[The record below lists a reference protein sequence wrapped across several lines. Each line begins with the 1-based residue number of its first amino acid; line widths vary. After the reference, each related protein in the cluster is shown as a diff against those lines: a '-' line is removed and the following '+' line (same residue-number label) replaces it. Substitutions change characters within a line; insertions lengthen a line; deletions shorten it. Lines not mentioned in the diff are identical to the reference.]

1 MRHHE
6 FKYFDSSRTVVDA
19 KDNVISKPY
28 DGSKLYNIKPASVI
42 VAFSMENSENATW
55 NQDNS
60 IVTLTHSLNCYPIVQ
75 VYNANGTQ
83 VYPEITIMSG
93 TSFML
98 DFSYPEPIP
107 ENETWKCTITYGAE
121 YGTGGNINDNVESIL
136 NSMQE
141 LHDSVVELLR
151 YEVGNATGHAVLV
164 DGNRYSFNWTDP
176 EDYVTDGGITAARWA
191 CTRLIVKSG
200 GFPVDENDGIVL
212 VDNHARYQYRETP
225 FVWDAPIAG
234 NYYFALFTCT
244 MDGVWNTGDD
254 SPRFTTDLLT
264 WQTIAMLTR
273 SNSLLTYPGMAIGS
287 VVDVQV
293 NSMFPK
299 LRYKLAHV
307 NYSAHFP
314 SGEINQWHYDHAKRF
329 NSVWMPNYLPCL
341 EDSNNAL
348 QFCFDNPELQY
359 AQTWDATFKDNKTYY
374 RYYEESYVALEAGT
388 DYQVGDNIAAYASSS
403 GNNVYTKNHD
413 QRKSYGYNNW
423 AQSNRRQW
431 LQATG
436 TGWFQK
442 QNEYDV
448 NGINYAGWLTGFS
461 PEFLSI
467 VQPVY
472 NKTARNTVTD
482 GGGFDITLDKF
493 WLPSMKEVFGT
504 NVNNIAE
511 GYQFDY
517 FASVATTAAQRIQ
530 YDEGG
535 TSRNV
540 FLRSPNVSVAKHV
553 CNINTSGSS
562 NYSSA
567 SYSWALLPFMCVA

>member
-1 MRHHE
+1 MRQHE
-6 FKYFDSSRTVVDA
+6 FKYFDSSRTIVDA

-28 DGSKLYNIKPASVI
+28 DGSKLYNIKPASVV
-42 VAFSMENSENATW
+42 VAFSMEGSENATW
-55 NQDNS
+55 NDDS
-60 IVTLTHSLNCYPIVQ
+60 TVTLTHSLNCYPIVQ
-75 VYNANGTQ
+75 VYSADGTQ
-83 VYPEITIMSG
+83 VYPEITIISG
-93 TSFML
+93 TSFKL
-98 DFSYPEPIP
+98 DFSFSNPIP
-107 ENETWKCTITYGAE
+107 YNETWICTITYGAE
-121 YGTGGNINDNVESIL
+121 YGTDGNINDNVGSIL
-136 NSMQE
+136 SSMQE

-151 YEVGNATGHAVLV
+151 YEVGHATAYAVLQN
-164 DGNRYSFNWTDP
+164 GTQLSFTWTDP
-176 EDYVTDGGITAARWA
+176 TDFITNGGVTAARWGK
-191 CTRLIVKSG
+191 TRLIMKTG
-200 GFPVDENDGIVL
+200 GFPENEKDGTVL
-212 VDNHARYQYRETP
+212 VDNTIRDQYRENA
-225 FVWDAPIAG
+225 FVWDAGVIS

-244 MDGVWNTGDD
+244 TDGIWNTGDD

-293 NSMFPK
+293 NSLCPK

-314 SGEINQWHYDHAKRF
+314 SGEINQWHYDHTKRF

-341 EDSNNAL
+341 EDSNKAL
-348 QFCFDNPELQY
+348 QSCFDSPELQY
-359 AQTWDATFKDNKTYY
+359 AQTWDATFNDNKTYY

-388 DYQVGDNIAAYASSS
+388 DYQVGDSVATYTLNS

-413 QRKSYGYNNW
+413 QIRNYGYNNW
-423 AQSNRRQW
+423 AQSNIRQW

-472 NKTARNTVTD
+472 NKTARNTVD

-493 WLPSMKEVFGT
+493 WLPSIKEVFSSD
-504 NVNNIAE
+504 NNNISE
-511 GYQFDY
+511 GQQFAY
-517 FASVATTAAQRIQ
+517 FRDIAVAKADRIQ
-530 YDEGG
+530 CDEGG
-535 TSRNV
+535 TARNV
-540 FLRSPNVSVAKHV
+540 WLRSANTGVVYNEYCIH
-553 CNINTSGSS
+553 TSGA
-562 NYSSA
+562 NGNNLANSA
-567 SYSWALLPFMCVA
+567 YALMPIVCIA